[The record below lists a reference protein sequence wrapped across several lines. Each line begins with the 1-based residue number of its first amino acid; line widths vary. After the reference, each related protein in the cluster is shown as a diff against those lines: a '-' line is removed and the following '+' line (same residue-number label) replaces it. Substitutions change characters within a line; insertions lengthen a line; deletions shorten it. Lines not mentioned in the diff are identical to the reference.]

1 MIDANIYVMKKK
13 VFIQSF
19 GGKEKRLKFESLA
32 FLLDRSLA

>member
-1 MIDANIYVMKKK
+1 MIDANIHAMKKK

-19 GGKEKRLKFESLA
+19 GGKRLKFESLA